1 MIKEIKYLLYLLV
14 IFLFIFF
21 SVRFYVSNDNK
32 KNYFRSISQID
43 EKIKIKEQNIV
54 TLTSDTEDII
64 EYVDLNK
71 NNKKDEFKFFELLQ
85 KN

>member
-43 EKIKIKEQNIV
+43 EKIKINEQNIV
-54 TLTSDTEDII
+54 ILTSDTEDII

>member
-14 IFLFIFF
+14 ILLFIFF

-43 EKIKIKEQNIV
+43 EKIKINEQNIV
-54 TLTSDTEDII
+54 ILTSDTEDII